1 MSHRSAIRPIALATL
16 AAVAMGC
23 GSSDRREIKSETA
36 GAKTPVVSGSSV
48 DTVDSSVTTEAV
60 EAKPVSYEQAESTY
74 SSGNYP
80 EAAQLFSLYTEKH
93 PENAWGHYMLGLA
106 AWKSG
111 EADRALSAFDRAL
124 ELDPNHRKSMYNSS
138 RVLLPKGRTSES
150 LERIELALSQDPLST
165 EGLRLLGRAKYLSG
179 KVDEAIEAYRR
190 ALSTDDRDVWSMN
203 NLGLI
208 YIEQERSGEALGP
221 LARAVQL
228 RSNAPVFQNN
238 LGVALERSGYPVAA
252 SKAYEAAIQVDSSYT
267 KASVALARVTGGG
280 QQPEAEPIDLD
291 ALAQS
296 FQSDIEGWR
305 ASEPVKDSA
314 EVVGPVSDSSTA
326 EIKVSSDTVEE
337 GQHEE

>member
-1 MSHRSAIRPIALATL
+1 MSHRSAIHPLALATL
-16 AAVAMGC
+16 ATVALGC
-23 GSSDRREIKSETA
+23 GGSDRPDVKSETA
-36 GAKTPVVSGSSV
+36 GAKSPVVSATSV
-48 DTVDSSVTTEAV
+48 DTTTLPETP
-60 EAKPVSYEQAESTY
+60 EAKPVSYQQAESTY
-74 SSGNYP
+74 SSGDYP

-111 EADRALSAFDRAL
+111 ETDRALSSFDRAL

-138 RVLLPKGRTSES
+138 RVLLEKGRASEA
-150 LERIELALSQDPLST
+150 LERIELALSQEPLST
-165 EGLRLLGRAKYLSG
+165 EGLRLLGRAKYQLG

-190 ALSTDDRDVWSMN
+190 ALATDDHDVWSMN

-208 YIEQERSGEALGP
+208 YIEQERSSEALAP

-228 RSNAPVFQNN
+228 RGNAPAFQNN

-280 QQPEAEPIDLD
+280 QPPESDPIDLD
-291 ALAQS
+291 TLAQH
-296 FQSDIEGWR
+296 FQTEIESWR
-305 ASEPVKDSA
+305 GLEPTKDSV
-314 EVVGPVSDSSTA
+314 EVGLVADSSTA
-326 EIKVSSDTVEE
+326 AIKISSDTLEE